1 MKNYLVSK
9 TKQKT
14 VPNVF
19 INGNHVGGYDD
30 TVKAHKQGNL
40 IKLINGNLY
49 NLYQIILYS

>member
-49 NLYQIILYS
+49 NLYQIILYF

>member
-40 IKLINGNLY
+40 TKLLNGNSL
-49 NLYQIILYS
+49 NNICLF